1 MPQEIYLF
9 DDSIRAN
16 ITMCFDRSEVD
27 EDALQHAIRAASL
40 QEFINTLPDK
50 EDTVIGER
58 GTRLSGGQRQ
68 RIGIAR
74 ALYRNPSV
82 LVFDEATSAL
92 DNETEAAVMSAI
104 ETLRGSHTLIIVA
117 HRLTTVKG
125 CNAIFRFKDKGVQ
138 RFSSLEQMNGTE
150 A

>member
-1 MPQEIYLF
+1 MPQDIYLF
-9 DDSIRAN
+9 DDTIRAN
-16 ITMCFDRSEVD
+16 ITMCFDRSQVD
-27 EDALQHAIRAASL
+27 EAALQRAIRAASL
-40 QEFINTLPDK
+40 EEFIATLPEK
-50 EDTVIGER
+50 EETVIGER

-104 ETLRGSHTLIIVA
+104 ETLRGTHTLVIVA

-125 CNAIFRFKDKGVQ
+125 CNAIFRFKDKGVK
-138 RFSSLEQMNGTE
+138 RFSSLEELNSADG
-150 A
+150 